1 MKMKRK
7 CYNIILIFLVFFIS
21 SAFGQL
27 KETSLD
33 NNILLQGNKIMR
45 KSVQV
50 VDTLELPFFDDFT
63 QNSVYPSSKFWLDSN
78 VFVNNS
84 FADTPIF
91 KGVVTFDCIDKNG
104 HIYSH
109 ANSLTFIADTL
120 VSKPINLNYPPES
133 NIFISFF
140 VQPQGLAYDPPEE
153 RDSLVLKIK
162 SPEAKWKSI
171 WRMSGETSFPFK
183 QVLIPITDTAY
194 LKKGFQ
200 IQFLN
205 YASVSSDNRSSNG
218 DYWNLDLVRI
228 DTGMSVNDT
237 TINDVGFVTTP
248 KSYLKDYYAIPATHM
263 NTDFDNR
270 SNNQSYRN
278 YGDSTIG
285 FDRNLYF
292 KVPGFET
299 YPDSIRNIGG
309 TVDMYPHSYVVHD
322 FVYTSTIFNPIFFN
336 GKDTVEVAIKS
347 VLNLNSNVPEEYRR
361 NDTAY
366 FTQKFYN
373 YYALDD
379 GVPEAGIG
387 MDGIESEG
395 AMLAIKFYTI
405 KPDTL
410 RSIRFWF
417 NRVNGNSN
425 LDLAFDMLVWDND
438 EGKPG
443 NIIYEEDDLYTKY
456 GYGADNYVDY
466 MLETPFLLSDTF
478 YIGFRQNHETY
489 MNLGF
494 DKNYDNSEK
503 TFYSFGNWQQSSNK
517 GSIMIRPV
525 FGAKFSVGITRL
537 NKPINKIDIY
547 PNPASIMVN
556 IDMNNEFIL
565 KIYNQIGKLIETF
578 YNKNIIDVSNYPEGL
593 YFLNIN
599 SDDKSFTRKLIIKK

>member
-1 MKMKRK
+1 MKKIY
-7 CYNIILIFLVFFIS
+7 YNIFLVFLVFFIS
-21 SAFGQL
+21 SAYGQL

-33 NNILLQGNKIMR
+33 NNVLLQGEKTITKNI
-45 KSVQV
+45 QV
-50 VDTLELPFFDDFT
+50 IDTIELPFYEDFT
-63 QNSVYPSSKFWLDSN
+63 QNSIYPSSRFWLDSN
-78 VFVNNS
+78 VFINNS

-91 KGVVTFDCIDKNG
+91 KGVATFDCIDKNG

-109 ANSLTFIADTL
+109 ANSLTFVADSL
-120 VSKPINLNYPPES
+120 VSKPINLAYSPED
-133 NIFISFF
+133 NVFISFF
-140 VQPQGLAYDPPEE
+140 VQPQGLAYDPPET

-162 SPEAKWKSI
+162 APGANWKSI

-183 QVLIPITDTAY
+183 QILIPISDTSY

-228 DTGMSVNDT
+228 DTAMSVNDT

-248 KSYLKDYYAIPATHM
+248 KSYLKDYYAIPCKHM
-263 NTDFDNR
+263 NTDFDNKG
-270 SNNQSYRN
+270 NNQSYRN

-309 TVDMYPHSYVVHD
+309 TVDLHAHSYVMHG
-322 FVYTSTIFNPIFFN
+322 FTYSPTIFNSIFFN
-336 GKDTVEVAIKS
+336 GKDTIEISIKS

-387 MDGIESEG
+387 IDGIDSKG

-417 NRVNGNSN
+417 NRVNGSSN
-425 LDLAFDMLVWDND
+425 LDLSFDMIVWDND
-438 EGKPG
+438 NGKPG
-443 NIIYEEDDLYTKY
+443 DIIYEEKELLTKY
-456 GYGADNYVDY
+456 GYGLDNYIDY
-466 MLETPFLLSDTF
+466 MLKDPFLLSDTF
-478 YIGFRQNHETY
+478 FIGYRQNHETY

-494 DKNYDNSEK
+494 DKNYDNSER
-503 TFYSFGNWQQSSNK
+503 TFYSIGGWQQSVNK
-517 GSIMIRPV
+517 GSIMIRPI
-525 FGAKFSVGITRL
+525 FGKKFSVGISNVNKSL
-537 NKPINKIDIY
+537 NSVNIY
-547 PNPASIMVN
+547 PNPASSTVN
-556 IDMNNEFIL
+556 IDTEKEFVL
-565 KIYNQIGKLIETF
+565 KIYNQIGRLIETF
-578 YNKNIIDVSNYPEGL
+578 YNKNVIDVSAYSEGL

-599 SDDKSFTRKLIIKK
+599 TDDKSFTKKLIIKK

>member
-1 MKMKRK
+1 MKKK
-7 CYNIILIFLVFFIS
+7 YYNIFLFFLVLFIS
-21 SAFGQL
+21 SAYGQL

-33 NNILLQGNKIMR
+33 NNVLLQGKKNLTKNI
-45 KSVQV
+45 QV

-63 QNSVYPSSKFWLDSN
+63 QNSIYPSNKFWLDSN
-78 VFVNNS
+78 VFLNNS

-91 KGVVTFDCIDKNG
+91 KGVVTFDCLDKDG
-104 HIYSH
+104 HIYSQ
-109 ANSLTFIADTL
+109 ANSFTFIADTL
-120 VSKPINLNYPPES
+120 VSKPINLDYPPES

-140 VQPQGLAYDPPEE
+140 VQPQGLAYDPPET

-162 SPEAKWKSI
+162 APGTNWKSV
-171 WRMSGETSFPFK
+171 WNMTGDTSCPFK

-200 IQFLN
+200 MQFLN

-237 TINDVGFVTTP
+237 TINDIGFVTTP

-263 NTDFDNR
+263 NTNFDNK
-270 SNNQSYRN
+270 SNIQSYRN

-292 KVPGFET
+292 KVPDFET

-322 FVYTSTIFNPIFFN
+322 FVYTATIFNPIFFN
-336 GKDTVEVAIKS
+336 GKDTVEVAIRS

-387 MDGIESEG
+387 IDGIESAG
-395 AMLAIKFYTI
+395 AMLAVKFYTI

-410 RSIRFWF
+410 RSIRYWF
-417 NRVNGNSN
+417 NRVNGSSN

-438 EGKPG
+438 DGRPG
-443 NIIYEEDDLYTKY
+443 NIIYEEDGLLTKY
-456 GYGADNYVDY
+456 GYGLDNYVDY
-466 MLETPFLLSDTF
+466 MLKEPFLLEDTF
-478 YIGFRQNHETY
+478 FIGFRQNHEIY

-494 DKNYDNSEK
+494 DKNYDNNER
-503 TFYSFGNWQQSSNK
+503 TFYSFGTWQQSVNK
-517 GSIMIRPV
+517 GTIMIRPV
-525 FGAKFSVGITRL
+525 FGEKFSVGINNPKEITD
-537 NKPINKIDIY
+537 NINIY
-547 PNPASIMVN
+547 PNPATNVVN
-556 IDMNNEFIL
+556 IDMENEFVL
-565 KIYNQIGKLIETF
+565 KIYNQIGKLVDTF
-578 YNKNIIDVSNYPEGL
+578 YNKNIIDVSNYTEGL

-599 SDDKSFTRKLIIKK
+599 SADKSFTRKLIINR